1 MKITTKLNFALV
13 PLLLCL
19 VSAAQGNEQE
29 RRGLQALSQQSS
41 QLQALYPAGSIANEA
56 QAEQAISQTQQVR
69 QALQAWA
76 QQAETEC
83 YERFFVYACL
93 QEVRQTRRLHSDKLQ
108 AILLDAKAT
117 QRRLQ
122 LQQRDQE
129 LQEKNQKQ

>member
-1 MKITTKLNFALV
+1 MQGLV
-13 PLLLCL
+13 VASLCL
-19 VSAAQGNEQE
+19 ASAASASEQNRLTLE
-29 RRGLQALSQQSS
+29 ALSQQSS
-41 QLQALYPAGSIANEA
+41 QLQTLYPAGSILNEA

-69 QALQAWA
+69 LALQAWA
-76 QQAETEC
+76 QQAEAEC

-93 QEVRQTRRLHSDKLQ
+93 QDVRQMRRLHSDKLQ

-129 LQEKNQKQ
+129 LQEKNLKQ

>member
-1 MKITTKLNFALV
+1 MQGLFVAS
-13 PLLLCL
+13 LCL
-19 VSAAQGNEQE
+19 ASAASASEQNRLTLE
-29 RRGLQALSQQSS
+29 ALSQQSS
-41 QLQALYPAGSIANEA
+41 QLQTLYPAGSILNEA

-69 QALQAWA
+69 LALQAWA
-76 QQAETEC
+76 QQAEAEC

-93 QEVRQTRRLHSDKLQ
+93 QDVRQMRRLHSDKLQ

-129 LQEKNQKQ
+129 LQEKNLKQ